1 MKTAEVKRLLQ
12 IYFNGESTFD
22 EERRL
27 EAYFRS
33 ENVAEELSEYS
44 EFFGGISEL
53 ANTTDDSTIEEDV
66 MDYILENEHKAKK
79 HYLGMWKMVTGIAAS
94 IIIVLGGILFYEQQ
108 QKPFSDTFDNP
119 DEAYAYAQE
128 TLEFVSGKYKKGLSE
143 LANFEKLQ
151 IANKPLKKGITP
163 VNEFYRNVEKMEGSR

>member
-1 MKTAEVKRLLQ
+1 METKEIKQLLQ
-12 IYFNGESTFD
+12 LYFNGESLFED
-22 EERRL
+22 EKRL
-27 EAYFRS
+27 KDYFQS
-33 ENVAEELSEYS
+33 GNVAEEFVKYA

-53 ANTTDDSTIEEDV
+53 KSTTDDSTIEEDV
-66 MDYILENEHKAKK
+66 MDFILENEHKAKK